1 MIYIAMQSAKR
12 PGTLGVARTL
22 ALVLILP
29 ATLASRLGLGA
40 PNDPLP
46 ATANATADKAYEHVA
61 NRYLNEMLALDPVGA
76 SQLGDQRFDGQLN
89 DESSAGRARLVA
101 VARSLLAELDTV
113 QTARLARAQ
122 QVDAHLLH
130 HALEYTIWQTY
141 TFRDWNWD
149 PLIYTSLAGNSVYL
163 LLARDFAPLPIRMSH
178 VAARLRAWPRLFAQE
193 RAALDPT
200 KVPSINAQTAISQN
214 AGLTDLIDQVIVP
227 EVEEFPAEQRAKLNK
242 AIASARSAVTA
253 QQAWLQNTLLP
264 QAKGDFRLGAQRYD
278 EKLRFELDSSLSRQE
293 IRARAESAIAT
304 KRAQMYDIA
313 RQVLTGRAGAPA
325 LPQKPNPDQQ
335 QAAIE
340 AALELAY
347 ADHPSR
353 DNVVAAARTALAQTT
368 AFVKAHDLITLYPD
382 PLAVI
387 IMPAFQQGVSLAY
400 CDAPGPLARGQKTYF
415 AVSPIP
421 KEWTDAQVRSFLREY
436 NTRAVNE
443 LTIHE
448 AMPGHYVQLAH
459 ANRYRSPIRAVMQSN
474 AFVEGWAMY
483 GEQLMSEQGYMDHDP
498 LMQLVHL
505 KWDLRAT
512 ANAILDQAVHVD
524 GMTREQALHML
535 MHDTFQEER
544 EAASKWV
551 RVQVTSTQLATYFVG
566 FQEHLAL
573 REEARQRWGS
583 SFSLK
588 RYHDT
593 ALAFGS
599 PPVRY
604 VRELMFDLPIG

>member
-1 MIYIAMQSAKR
+1 M
-12 PGTLGVARTL
+12 
-22 ALVLILP
+22 LP
-29 ATLASRLGLGA
+29 ATLAAELGFGA
-40 PNDPLP
+40 PGDPPPSP
-46 ATANATADKAYEHVA
+46 ASAVADTAYEHVA
-61 NRYLNEMLALDPVGA
+61 RRYMNEMLALDPVGA

-89 DESSAGRARLVA
+89 DESAAGRARLVA
-101 VARSLLAELDTV
+101 AARSLLADLDTV
-113 QTARLARAQ
+113 QTARLARAK
-122 QVDAHLLH
+122 QVDAQLLH
-130 HALEYTIWQTY
+130 HELEYTIWQTQV
-141 TFRDWNWD
+141 FRDWSWD
-149 PLIYTSLAGNSVYL
+149 PLTYTSLAGNSVYL
-163 LLARDFAPLPIRMSH
+163 LVARDFAPLPIRMAH

-193 RAALDPT
+193 RAALDPAM
-200 KVPSINAQTAISQN
+200 VPAINAQTAISQN

-227 EVEEFPAEQRAKLNK
+227 EVEKLPREQRAALTQ
-242 AIASARSAVTA
+242 AMAGARREITA
-253 QQAWLQNTLLP
+253 QQAWLQDTLLP

-278 EKLRFELDSSLSRQE
+278 EKLRFELDSPLSRQE

-313 RQVLTGRAGAPA
+313 RQVLSARPGALA
-325 LPQKPNPDQQ
+325 LPQKPSPDQQ

-353 DNVVAAARTALAQTT
+353 DDVVTAARTALAQTT

-382 PLAVI
+382 PLDVI

-400 CDAPGPLARGQKTYF
+400 CDAPGPLARGQKTYY
-415 AVSPIP
+415 AVSAIP
-421 KEWTDAQVRSFLREY
+421 KEWTQAQVRSFLREY

-459 ANRYRSPIRAVMQSN
+459 ADRYRSPIRAVMQSN

-483 GEQLMSEQGYMDHDP
+483 GEQLMSEQGYLNHDP

-524 GMTREQALHML
+524 GMTREQAMHLL

-544 EAASKWV
+544 EAAAKWV
-551 RVQVTSTQLATYFVG
+551 RVQLTSTQLATYFVG

-583 SFSLK
+583 TFTLK

>member
-1 MIYIAMQSAKR
+1 MIYA
-12 PGTLGVARTL
+12 ARILAPLLLLPVTL
-22 ALVLILP
+22 ACQLALAAAGDPP
-29 ATLASRLGLGA
+29 APVSTAADAAYEQVASR
-40 PNDPLP
+40 
-46 ATANATADKAYEHVA
+46 YM
-61 NRYLNEMLALDPVGA
+61 NEMLALDPVGA
-76 SQLGDQRFDGQLN
+76 SQLGDQRFDAQLN
-89 DESSAGRARLVA
+89 DESAAGRARWVA
-101 VARSLLAELDTV
+101 VARSLLAQLDAV
-113 QTARLARAQ
+113 RIAQLSRAK

-130 HALEYTIWQTY
+130 HELEYGIWQTE
-141 TFRDWNWD
+141 TFRDWSWD
-149 PLIYTSLAGNSVYL
+149 PLIYINLAGNSVYL
-163 LLARDFAPLPIRMSH
+163 LVARDFAPLPIRMSH

-193 RAALDPT
+193 RAALDPA
-200 KVPSINAQTAISQN
+200 KVPAINAQTAVAQN
-214 AGLTDLIDQVIVP
+214 AGLTDLIDQTIAPQV
-227 EVEEFPAEQRAKLNK
+227 AKLPGGQQAALNH
-242 AIASARSAVTA
+242 AIASARRAIA
-253 QQAWLQNTLLP
+253 EQQTWLQKTLLP
-264 QAKGDFRLGAQRYD
+264 QAKGDFRIGAQRYD
-278 EKLRFELDSSLSRQE
+278 EKLRFELDSTLSRQQ
-293 IRARAESAIAT
+293 IRARAESAIAL

-313 RQVLTGRAGAPA
+313 RQVLRGRAGTAA
-325 LPQKPNPDQQ
+325 LPQAPTPAQQ
-335 QAAIE
+335 QAGIE

-353 DNVVAAARTALAQTT
+353 DNVMAAARAALAHTT

-382 PLAVI
+382 PLEVI
-387 IMPAFQQGVSLAY
+387 IMPTFQQGVALAY

-421 KEWTDAQVRSFLREY
+421 HDWTDAQVRSYLREY
-436 NTRAVNE
+436 NARAINE

-459 ANRYRSPIRAVMQSN
+459 ADRYRSPIRAVMQSN

-512 ANAILDQAVHVD
+512 ADAILDQAVHVD
-524 GMTREQALHML
+524 GMTREQAMHML
-535 MHDTFQEER
+535 MHDTFQEQS
-544 EAASKWV
+544 EAAAKWV
-551 RVQVTSTQLATYFVG
+551 RVQLTSTQLATYFVG

-583 SFSLK
+583 AFSLK

>member
-1 MIYIAMQSAKR
+1 MIYAARI
-12 PGTLGVARTL
+12 VAPLLLLPVTL
-22 ALVLILP
+22 ACQLALAAAGDPP
-29 ATLASRLGLGA
+29 APVSTAADAAYEQVASR
-40 PNDPLP
+40 
-46 ATANATADKAYEHVA
+46 YM
-61 NRYLNEMLALDPVGA
+61 NEMLALDPVGA
-76 SQLGDQRFDGQLN
+76 SQLGDQRFDAQLN
-89 DESSAGRARLVA
+89 DESAAGRARWVA
-101 VARSLLAELDTV
+101 VARSLLAQLDAV
-113 QTARLARAQ
+113 RIAQLSRAK

-130 HALEYTIWQTY
+130 HELEYGIWQTE
-141 TFRDWNWD
+141 TFRDWSWD
-149 PLIYTSLAGNSVYL
+149 PLIYINLAGNSVYL
-163 LLARDFAPLPIRMSH
+163 LVARDFAPLPIRMSH

-193 RAALDPT
+193 RAALDPA
-200 KVPSINAQTAISQN
+200 KVPAINAQTAVAQN
-214 AGLTDLIDQVIVP
+214 AGLTNLIDQTIAPQV
-227 EVEEFPAEQRAKLNK
+227 AKLPGGQQAALNH
-242 AIASARSAVTA
+242 AIASARRAIA
-253 QQAWLQNTLLP
+253 EQQTWLQKTLLP
-264 QAKGDFRLGAQRYD
+264 QAKGDFRIGAQRYD
-278 EKLRFELDSSLSRQE
+278 EKLRFELDSTLSRQQ
-293 IRARAESAIAT
+293 IRARAESAIAL

-313 RQVLTGRAGAPA
+313 RQVLRGRAGTAA
-325 LPQKPNPDQQ
+325 LPQAPTPAQQ
-335 QAAIE
+335 QAGIE

-353 DNVVAAARTALAQTT
+353 DNVMAAARAALAHTT

-382 PLAVI
+382 PLEVI
-387 IMPAFQQGVSLAY
+387 IMPTFQQGVALAY

-421 KEWTDAQVRSFLREY
+421 HDWTDAQVRSYLREY
-436 NTRAVNE
+436 NARAINE

-459 ANRYRSPIRAVMQSN
+459 ADRYRSPIRAVMQSN

-524 GMTREQALHML
+524 GMTREQAMHML
-535 MHDTFQEER
+535 MHDTFQEQS
-544 EAASKWV
+544 EAAAKWV
-551 RVQVTSTQLATYFVG
+551 RVQLTSTQLATYFVG

-583 SFSLK
+583 AFSLK